1 MVDMVDDLENLGWSR
16 EVREGVRDS
25 RDRDMWEEVPGRSLV
40 LWLRRVSLEDKSR
53 ALSVALR
60 WFVMPNVVLEEMTM
74 VVLMLW

>member
-1 MVDMVDDLENLGWSR
+1 MDDLENLGWSR